1 MAPLARALG
10 DALQGRPARIRFRT
24 SDGASHELAATR
36 LCEPFGYSGVEEP
49 ALGALAARLP
59 AGGRVL
65 DVGCGVGRHARW
77 LEARGIEVDAI
88 DLSREMVAVARAQ
101 GVPARVASAF
111 ALPPDERYDAA
122 LLLGNSLGLCG
133 SRVRLRDLL
142 RSLADRTPLVV
153 ADSVDLGE
161 EGAEVRARIEYGG
174 QVGAWFDWLHVT
186 REELELAARE
196 LGLHLEWIAQAPGG
210 AYAALLCSGPSARPI
225 RTTPPHR

>member
-1 MAPLARALG
+1 VTPSTAEDDPMAPLARALG
-10 DALQGRPARIRFRT
+10 DALQGRHARIRFRT
-24 SDGASHELAATR
+24 AGGASYELAAMR

-49 ALGALAARLP
+49 ALAALAARVP

-77 LEARGIEVDAI
+77 LGGRGIEVDPI
-88 DLSREMVAVARAQ
+88 DLSQEMVAVARAQ

-111 ALPPDERYDAA
+111 ALAPGERYDAA

-142 RSLADRTPLVV
+142 RALFDRAPLLV
-153 ADSVDLGE
+153 ADSADLGE

-174 QVGAWFDWLHVT
+174 EVGAWFDWLHVT
-186 REELELAARE
+186 REELDRAARE
-196 LGLHLEWIAQAPGG
+196 LGLHLEWVAQAADG
-210 AYAALLCSGPSARPI
+210 AYAALL
-225 RTTPPHR
+225 HRRSPA